1 MSDKAKKLFEKDE
14 KVLCFHG
21 SLMYNAKV
29 MDIKL
34 ENNEYLY
41 FIHYTGWNKTWD
53 EWVKDSRIYK
63 DDEAGNKF
71 KAEVEKLVKS
81 RKNQKVLRKSDLKKN
96 PEPPIEIIEQLGLSQ
111 DILSGNESL
120 KSEEHDR
127 PEEQED
133 KGSINEPSF
142 KPEEEIVPPP
152 KSVKSSSKRRNRSA
166 AKAASETDEGL
177 LQRSQINVKL
187 TDFLKTF
194 LADDWDLVTKQ
205 SRIVN
210 LPSRKPIKV
219 VIEEYLEYSKTKQ
232 LPNDH
237 TAYKITQEFREEFVK
252 GIKTNFNC
260 IAGSQLLY
268 KFERPQY
275 GQLMRNNSGKEM
287 TELYGPVH
295 LLRFLV
301 KLKDIIT
308 FLKND
313 KTSLGLIEALAADL
327 VEFLDKNRK
336 QYFTLEDYV
345 GVTPDY
351 LREAMC

>member
-1 MSDKAKKLFEKDE
+1 MTDKAKKLFEKDE

-29 MDIKL
+29 MDVKF
-34 ENNEYLY
+34 EDDEYLY

-96 PEPPIEIIEQLGLSQ
+96 PEPPMEIIEQLGLSQ

-127 PEEQED
+127 QELQED
-133 KGSINEPSF
+133 RVSVNEPPF
-142 KPEEEIVPPP
+142 KPDEEAVAPP
-152 KSVKSSSKRRNRSA
+152 KSVKSSTKRRNRST
-166 AKAASETDEGL
+166 AKAAGETDEGF

-187 TDFLKTF
+187 PDSLKAF

-210 LPSRKPIKV
+210 LPSRKPVKTV
-219 VIEEYLEYSKTKQ
+219 LEEYLEYSKSKP
-232 LPNDH
+232 LPTDH
-237 TAYKITQEFREEFVK
+237 DTYKITQEYREEFAK

-275 GQLMRNNSGKEM
+275 GQLMRNHANKEM
-287 TELYGPVH
+287 IELYGPVH
-295 LLRFLV
+295 LLRFLL

-313 KTSLGLIEALAADL
+313 KTSLGLMEALAADL
-327 VEFLDKNRK
+327 VEYLDNNRNE
-336 QYFTLEDYV
+336 YFSLEDYV